1 MFDKLA
7 IFFKANFNWHGK
19 SERYSDCVV
28 MYCTCTMVVAL
39 SLMYNTFTTYNSKQV
54 KIVDLNKCS
63 SYFSAIDCT
72 VLLEPTGRGQ
82 QEW

>member
-1 MFDKLA
+1 MTKVFKCSSFFHLKTSKSKIFPFAPCCQYPMFDKLA

-39 SLMYNTFTTYNSKQV
+39 SLM
-54 KIVDLNKCS
+54 
-63 SYFSAIDCT
+63 
-72 VLLEPTGRGQ
+72 
-82 QEW
+82 